1 MRRSPDLT
9 LFSARSGWAGSTVGL
24 SRRVAKALGVDLAS
38 ARFDYAGLNHLGWLR
53 GVYVDGH
60 DQLPRLMDDENAL
73 TSFEEGLPNEYL
85 HYYYFARRTLA
96 AERAAAHTRG
106 TFLRE
111 QQHGFYARV
120 RAVCT
125 VKSVERDA
133 SGAASGGSRALALRA
148 PATHPLVDPVPVAR
162 RLLDGY
168 QRRIPALAYLR

>member
-1 MRRSPDLT
+1 
-9 LFSARSGWAGSTVGL
+9 
-24 SRRVAKALGVDLAS
+24 VDLAS

-106 TFLRE
+106 AFLRE

-120 RAVCT
+120 RAGVYGE
-125 VKSVERDA
+125 VGRPRRQRRRFGRIA
-133 SGAASGGSRALALRA
+133 ALALRA